1 MRLNKRIVGDY
12 MADYLVKA
20 LAFNGEIRAFAVDA
34 TESVKEAQQRH
45 DTWHTASAALG
56 RTMVGALLL
65 GYNLKGEEKL
75 TVEVNGDG
83 PGGKIVVDSNGK
95 GQVRGYITNPRV
107 ALPLNSKGKLDVRGC
122 VGTSGTLTVRK
133 DLGMKEPFSGQV
145 PIIDGELGE
154 DFTYYMALSEQ
165 TPSAIGVS
173 VLVDTDDCVRTSG
186 GFMIQVMPGATEETI
201 AEIEKRISTMPQISD
216 LMDANYTPE
225 DILNVVLGAENVK
238 FLDKLPVAFHC
249 DCNKEKFE
257 AGLMTLGVADLEEI
271 KAEDGFAEIVCHYCN
286 DKYHFS
292 ESDLEDIVTHLKGQ

>member
-1 MRLNKRIVGDY
+1 MT
-12 MADYLVKA
+12 DYLVKA
-20 LAFNGEIRAFAVDA
+20 LAFDGQIRAFAVDA
-34 TESVKEAQQRH
+34 TQTVKEAQRRH

-75 TVEVNGDG
+75 TVEVNGNG

-95 GQVRGYITNPRV
+95 GQVRGYISNPKV
-107 ALPLNSKGKLDVRGC
+107 ALPLNAKGKLDVRGC

-133 DLGMKEPFSGQV
+133 DLGMREPFSGQV
-145 PIIDGELGE
+145 PIVDGELGE

-186 GFMIQVMPGATEETI
+186 GFMIQVMPGATDETI
-201 AEIEKRISTMPQISD
+201 SEIERRIAKMPQISD
-216 LMDANYTPE
+216 LMDSHHSPE
-225 DILNVVLGAENVK
+225 DILTLILGEENVK
-238 FLDKLPVAFHC
+238 FLDKLPVSFYC

-257 AGLMTLGVADLEEI
+257 KGLMTLGVHDLQEMKE
-271 KAEDGFAEIVCHYCN
+271 EDGGIEVTCHYCN
-286 DKYHFS
+286 DKYYFD
-292 ESDLEDIVTHLKGQ
+292 EDDLQNIIDTIQAG

>member
-1 MRLNKRIVGDY
+1 

-20 LAFNGEIRAFAVDA
+20 LAFDGQIRAFAVDA
-34 TESVKEAQQRH
+34 TQTVKEAQQRH

-65 GYNLKGEEKL
+65 GYNLKDNEKL

-95 GQVRGYITNPRV
+95 GQVRGYITNPKV
-107 ALPLNSKGKLDVRGC
+107 ALPLNAKGKLDVRGC
-122 VGTSGTLTVRK
+122 VGTLGTLTVRK

-145 PIIDGELGE
+145 PLVDGELGE

-186 GFMIQVMPGATEETI
+186 GFMIQVMPGATDETI
-201 AEIEKRISTMPQISD
+201 TEIETRIAKMPQISD
-216 LMDANYTPE
+216 LMDTHHTPE
-225 DILNVVLGAENVK
+225 DILTIILGEENVK
-238 FLDKLPVAFHC
+238 FLDKLPVLFYC
-249 DCNKEKFE
+249 GCSKEKFE
-257 AGLMTLGVADLEEI
+257 AGLMTLGVSDLKDI
-271 KAEDGFAEIVCHYCN
+271 QQEDGFAEIVCHYCN

-292 ESDLEDIVTHLKGQ
+292 YDDLTKIITQIEG